1 MDAHTLIIKDT
12 RVTVDGHAV
21 DSTTKTTRS
30 TRVLPIPDPVYSALL
45 HARAA
50 QSLDRVTNRDNYADS
65 GYLVVDEHGAPYRP
79 DRITKVWKRG
89 CARAGVPVLRLHDGR
104 HTCATLM
111 HLQGVPIVVIA
122 AWLGHVDAG
131 FMRTYAHAQPGS
143 LFEAA
148 QSFARHVTS
157 RDNWRTV

>member
-1 MDAHTLIIKDT
+1 M
-12 RVTVDGHAV
+12 
-21 DSTTKTTRS
+21 SM
-30 TRVLPIPDPVYSALL
+30 VLPTHPIESRRSGNADVLALGF
-45 HARAA
+45 
-50 QSLDRVTNRDNYADS
+50 QCFVSTMGD
-65 GYLVVDEHGAPYRP
+65 
-79 DRITKVWKRG
+79 
-89 CARAGVPVLRLHDGR
+89 
-104 HTCATLM
+104 TCATLM

-131 FMRTYAHAQPGS
+131 FTMRIYAHAQPGS

>member
-1 MDAHTLIIKDT
+1 ML
-12 RVTVDGHAV
+12 R
-21 DSTTKTTRS
+21 TTRS
-30 TRVLPIPDPVYSALL
+30 THVLPIPDPVYLALL

-50 QSLDRVTNRDNYADS
+50 QSLDRVTNRDNHSDS
-65 GYLVVDEHGAPYRP
+65 GYLIVDERGAPYRP
-79 DRITKVWKRG
+79 NRIAKVWKRG

-131 FMRTYAHAQPGS
+131 STMRTYAHAQPGP
-143 LFEAA
+143 LLEAA
-148 QSFARHVTS
+148 QSFARHVTT
-157 RDNWRTV
+157 RDNLRTV